1 MPSPQGRIKIRVDE
15 GKLRHVQTQ
24 VQQKKTKKTTHF
36 ENLHTLDVDETCQST
51 PGHFRAQED
60 DSGGF
65 GRGNYTYKLK
75 KCW

>member
-1 MPSPQGRIKIRVDE
+1 MPSPQGCIKIQVDE

-24 VQQKKTKKTTHF
+24 VQQKKKTPTHF
-36 ENLHTLDVDETCQST
+36 ENIHTLGVDETCQST

-65 GRGNYTYKLK
+65 WQRKLHI
-75 KCW
+75 